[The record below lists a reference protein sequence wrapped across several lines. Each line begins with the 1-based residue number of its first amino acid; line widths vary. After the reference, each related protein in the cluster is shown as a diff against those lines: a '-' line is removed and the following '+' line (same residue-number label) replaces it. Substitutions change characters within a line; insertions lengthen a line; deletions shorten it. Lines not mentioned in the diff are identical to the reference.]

1 MQESEKK
8 WPSVMESTPNFR
20 LENFLRAKNGEY

>member
-8 WPSVMESTPNFR
+8 WPSVMESTRIFS
-20 LENFLRAKNGEY
+20 LRKLLKSENGEY